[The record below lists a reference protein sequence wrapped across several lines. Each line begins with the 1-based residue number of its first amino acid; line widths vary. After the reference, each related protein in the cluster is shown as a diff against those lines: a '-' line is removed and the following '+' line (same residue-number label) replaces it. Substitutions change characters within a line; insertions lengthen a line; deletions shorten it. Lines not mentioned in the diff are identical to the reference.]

1 VLINWAIADDSPE
14 RIIMIRNIVGFISK
28 ALVPTNTT
36 AISAVR
42 PTSVNPFANQ
52 SSNPFLS
59 NSGSNINFYGKNQPV
74 RGGYFAGYYNGKPNI
89 VGKRLFLEV

>member
-1 VLINWAIADDSPE
+1 
-14 RIIMIRNIVGFISK
+14 MIRNLVGFISK

-42 PTSVNPFANQ
+42 PTNANPFAMQ
-52 SSNPFLS
+52 STNPFVG
-59 NSGSNINFYGKNQPV
+59 NSSTSINFYGKNQPV

>member
-1 VLINWAIADDSPE
+1 MMQNLI
-14 RIIMIRNIVGFISK
+14 GLFSK
-28 ALVPTNTT
+28 SLAPASKST
-36 AISAVR
+36 AISSVR
-42 PTSVNPFANQ
+42 PASVNPFAQGQ

-59 NSGSNINFYGKNQPV
+59 SSGMSANYYGKNNPV